1 MKIGQICKT
10 ALLLIVATA
19 FFACEKEGYQSSIPY
34 ARVNFSCDMLYAPYS
49 YIQIGGQ
56 FLTAQREASGIIK
69 VSFPGQADHTE
80 NKIGAYVG
88 FGGLILGH
96 STFGNYYAFDLSCPV
111 EANTKA
117 LLKLSKDKPG
127 RATCPQ
133 CGTVYDLN
141 AGGFPESGVG
151 KERLATYQIQQNGTK
166 LSVQN

>member
-1 MKIGQICKT
+1 MKIRQIYKT
-10 ALLLIVATA
+10 LLFLTVTA
-19 FFACEKEGYQSSIPY
+19 VFVACEKEGYQTSIPY

-56 FLTAQREASGIIK
+56 FLTARRESSGIIK
-69 VSFPGQADHTE
+69 VSFPGQPGHTE

-96 STFGNYYAFDLSCPV
+96 STFGNYYAFDLACPV
-111 EANTKA
+111 EANAKT
-117 LLKLSKDKPG
+117 LLQLSKDKPG
-127 RATCPQ
+127 KATCPQ

-141 AGGFPESGVG
+141 SGGFPESGAG
-151 KERLATYQIQQNGTK
+151 KERLATYRIQQNGTK